1 MFSSTTSLA
10 AAALSALTLFQQ
22 ASAAPLVTR
31 GSFNDGC
38 ALGSYRPTSSGS
50 CAPLNSCVFL
60 KTTGLAKVVAT
71 VTGLAKIDANAVI
84 DLAANACVSLDTC
97 TAVKTHEAA
106 VTSVAGW
113 SGVRVCQVKTC
124 RSISVLVSP
133 PAFSMIVHL
142 DLD

>member
-22 ASAAPLVTR
+22 ASAAPLIAR
-31 GSFNDGC
+31 GSTNDGC

-71 VTGLAKIDANAVI
+71 VTGLVKIDANAVL

-97 TAVKTHEAA
+97 TAVKTREAA
-106 VTSVAGW
+106 VSSVAGW

-124 RSISVLVSP
+124 RGVSVLVSRL
-133 PAFSMIVHL
+133 ASSMVSYFEH
-142 DLD
+142 D